1 MKCSRLFIRAFFN
14 LQKSLIESLVAFK
27 RWDMSCTQRESRWL
41 EIIDDKL
48 RRLEEGDMRYR

>member
-1 MKCSRLFIRAFFN
+1 M
-14 LQKSLIESLVAFK
+14 KSLHRKFLLAIKWFIEKLCALK
-27 RWDMSCTQRESRWL
+27 LWNITRTQRESRWL